1 MGLPSITISFKEKG
15 ITAIERGQRGIV
27 LLIMDDTTQV
37 EGFAQYSIYSTA
49 DIPEDLD
56 DSTKEQIQLALTGYT
71 NSPFKIIAN
80 VYKKAE
86 EDTGLESKLPDRL
99 KAIENTNF
107 TYLVIPQITSEETE
121 TVSSWVKSMRTTKD
135 IYVKAVLPDTSADC
149 EGVINFTNKVIK
161 TKTKSYT
168 TAEYC
173 SRIAGLIAGT
183 PQTISC
189 TYAPL
194 PELVEVDNLTKEELD
209 TKIDAGE
216 FVLFNDGEKI
226 KVARGVNS
234 FVTTIQDKGK
244 SFKKIKLVEL
254 MDMIH
259 DDIKKTAQ
267 DSYLGKYANNYNN
280 RCLLLAAINGYF
292 LELEQSGL
300 LEEGQNTAS
309 IDLEATKTY
318 LLKNGRNTKEE
329 LESMN
334 EATLKVQNV
343 GDTVFLMAVVSLL
356 DAIEEIHLPIQI

>member
-15 ITAIERGQRGIV
+15 ITAIERGQRSII
-27 LLIMDDTTQV
+27 LLIMEDSTQV
-37 EGFAQYSIYSTA
+37 EDFKQYTIYSTA
-49 DIPEDLD
+49 DIPEELD
-56 DSTKEQIQLALTGYT
+56 EATKEQIQLALIGYI
-71 NSPFKIIAN
+71 NAPFKIIAN
-80 VYKKAE
+80 IYKKGELE
-86 EDTGLESKLPDRL
+86 EGSKISERL
-99 KAIENTNF
+99 KAIENTKF
-107 TYLVIPQITSEETE
+107 TYLVVPQITEEEIE

-135 IYVKAVLPDTSADC
+135 ICAKAVLPNADADN
-149 EGVINFTNKVIK
+149 EGVINFTNKVLK

-209 TKIDAGE
+209 AKIDAGE

-244 SFKKIKLVEL
+244 SFKKVKLVEL

-267 DSYLGKYANNYNN
+267 DSYLGKYANSYNN

-292 LELEQSGL
+292 KELEQSGL
-300 LEEGQNTAS
+300 LEEGQNNAY

-318 LLKNGRNTKEE
+318 LLENGRNTKEE

-343 GDTVFLMAVVSLL
+343 GDTVFLMAVISLL